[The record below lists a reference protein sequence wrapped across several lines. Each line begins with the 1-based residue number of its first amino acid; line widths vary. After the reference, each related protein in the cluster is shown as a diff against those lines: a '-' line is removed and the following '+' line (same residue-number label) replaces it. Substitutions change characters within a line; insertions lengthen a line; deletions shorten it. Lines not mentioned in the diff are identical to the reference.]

1 MGQCGDADYLWDSA
15 EMQIIFGTGAEMQI
29 IFRTVRRFRLSL
41 RPFGDLDS
49 LWDSLKIH
57 KSIEH
62 CGDSDSLWDSV
73 IIQIIFKRV

>member
-1 MGQCGDADYLWDSA
+1 
-15 EMQIIFGTGAEMQI
+15 MQI

-73 IIQIIFKRV
+73 IIQIIFKRVKGFVSVAFCRFANHDTLSISY